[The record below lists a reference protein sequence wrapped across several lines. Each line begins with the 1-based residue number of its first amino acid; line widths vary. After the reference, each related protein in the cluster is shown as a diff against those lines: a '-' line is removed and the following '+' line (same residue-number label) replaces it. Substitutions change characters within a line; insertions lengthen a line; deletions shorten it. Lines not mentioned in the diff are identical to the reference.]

1 MLPRRL
7 APNRLRNTVMSTNP
21 IESSVPEDAATRRKT
36 SRRLLKL
43 GVATLSLA
51 AALSWG
57 LHWYSAHRFHEK
69 TEDAYVGGDLT
80 VIAPKV
86 AGHISE
92 LLVEDNQLVHT
103 GDVLM
108 RIDDRDFRAA
118 LAKADGTVAA
128 QVAAVANLDAAASLQ
143 KATIASAA
151 AQIDAASAET
161 TRSRQD
167 DDRYKALASR
177 FLVSAEAAQR
187 AEATHKI
194 ARANDARARAELL
207 AAQRQLDVI
216 ATQKSQAN
224 AALEEARAEREIA
237 ELNVGYTE
245 IRAPIDGYVGNRR
258 ARAGAYATA
267 GAQLLSLVPASGLW
281 IDANF
286 KEDQLAQL
294 RPGQPVE
301 VRADILPGRTFHGQ
315 VESLAPATGA
325 QFSILPPENATGNF
339 TKIVQRVPVRIRL
352 DAKDSEFGALRPG
365 LSVVAEIDT
374 HAPVDAGFVSMVQA
388 SR

>member
-1 MLPRRL
+1 MQ
-7 APNRLRNTVMSTNP
+7 
-21 IESSVPEDAATRRKT
+21 
-36 SRRLLKL
+36 
-43 GVATLSLA
+43 
-51 AALSWG
+51 
-57 LHWYSAHRFHEK
+57 
-69 TEDAYVGGDLT
+69 
-80 VIAPKV
+80 
-86 AGHISE
+86 
-92 LLVEDNQLVHT
+92 DNQFVRA
-103 GDVLM
+103 GDMLL

-151 AQIDAASAET
+151 AEIDAAAAET
-161 TRSRQD
+161 QRSQQD
-167 DDRYKALASR
+167 DERYKALAGR

-216 ATQKSQAN
+216 ATQKQQAN
-224 AALEEARAEREIA
+224 AALEEARAEREMA
-237 ELNVGYTE
+237 RLNVGYTE

-267 GAQLLSLVPASGLW
+267 GAQLMSLVPATGLW

-286 KEDQLAQL
+286 KEDQLAHM
-294 RPGQPVE
+294 RPGLPVE
-301 VRADILPGRTFHGQ
+301 VRADILPGRTFHGHID
-315 VESLAPATGA
+315 SLAPATGA

-352 DAKDSEFGALRPG
+352 DAKDGEFGELRPG

-374 HAPVDAGFVSMVQA
+374 RAPVDAGFVAVAQA

>member
-1 MLPRRL
+1 
-7 APNRLRNTVMSTNP
+7 MSTNP
-21 IESSVPEDAATRRKT
+21 VESPVADAAATRKK
-36 SRRLLKL
+36 SSSRLLKL
-43 GVATLSLA
+43 GIATLAGA
-51 AALSWG
+51 AVLTWG
-57 LHWYSAHRFHEK
+57 LNWYTAGRYHEK

-92 LLVEDNQLVHT
+92 LNVQDNQFVHA
-103 GDVLM
+103 GDVLL

-128 QVAAVANLDAAASLQ
+128 QLAAVANLDAAASLQ

-151 AQIDAASAET
+151 AAIDAASAET
-161 TRSRQD
+161 LRSQQD
-167 DDRYKALASR
+167 DERYKALVGRS
-177 FLVSAEAAQR
+177 LVSAEAAQR

-216 ATQKSQAN
+216 ATQKQQAN

-237 ELNVGYTE
+237 QLNLGYTE

-258 ARAGAYATA
+258 ARVGAYATA
-267 GAQLLSLVPASGLW
+267 GSQLLSLVPASGLW

-286 KEDQLAQL
+286 KEDQLAHM

-301 VRADILPGRTFHGQ
+301 VRADILPGRTFHGHID
-315 VESLAPATGA
+315 SLAPATGA

-352 DAKDSEFGALRPG
+352 DAKDGEFGALRPG
-365 LSVVAEIDT
+365 LSVVAEINT
-374 HAPVDAGFVSMVQA
+374 RAPVDAGFVSVATA

>member
-1 MLPRRL
+1 
-7 APNRLRNTVMSTNP
+7 MSTKP
-21 IESSVPEDAATRRKT
+21 AESPVADVAAARSKS
-36 SRRLLKL
+36 SRRLLKV
-43 GVATLSLA
+43 GIAALSVA
-51 AALSWG
+51 AALTYG
-57 LHWYSAHRFHEK
+57 AHWYTAGRYHEK

-86 AGHISE
+86 AGHISD
-92 LLVEDNQLVHT
+92 LLVQDNQFVRA
-103 GDVLM
+103 GDMLL

-151 AQIDAASAET
+151 AEIDAAAAET
-161 TRSRQD
+161 QRSQQD
-167 DDRYKALASR
+167 DERYKALAGR

-216 ATQKSQAN
+216 ATQKQQAN
-224 AALEEARAEREIA
+224 AALEEARAEREMA
-237 ELNVGYTE
+237 RLNVGYTE

-267 GAQLLSLVPASGLW
+267 GAQLMSLVPATGLW

-286 KEDQLAQL
+286 KEDQLAHM
-294 RPGQPVE
+294 RPGLPVE
-301 VRADILPGRTFHGQ
+301 VRADILPGRTFHGHID
-315 VESLAPATGA
+315 SLAPATGA

-352 DAKDSEFGALRPG
+352 DAKDGEFGELRPG

-374 HAPVDAGFVSMVQA
+374 RAPVDAGFVAVAQA

>member
-1 MLPRRL
+1 MLPRREM
-7 APNRLRNTVMSTNP
+7 RIDSGNTVMSTNP
-21 IESSVPEDAATRRKT
+21 VEPSIADDAATRTKS
-36 SRRLLKL
+36 SRRRLKL
-43 GVATLSLA
+43 GVATLSIA
-51 AALSWG
+51 AALTYG
-57 LHWYSAHRFHEK
+57 LHWYSVGRYHEK

-92 LLVEDNQLVHT
+92 LLVQDNQLVHA
-103 GDVLM
+103 GDVLL

-151 AQIDAASAET
+151 AEIDAASAET
-161 TRSRQD
+161 TRSQQD
-167 DDRYKALASR
+167 DDRYRALAAR

-187 AEATHKI
+187 VEATHKI
-194 ARANDARARAELL
+194 ARANDARARAQLL

-216 ATQKSQAN
+216 ATQRSQAT

-258 ARAGAYATA
+258 ARVGAYATA
-267 GAQLLSLVPASGLW
+267 GAQLLSLVPATGLW

-286 KEDQLAQL
+286 KEDQLARL
-294 RPGQPVE
+294 KPGQAVE
-301 VRADILPGRTFHGQ
+301 VRADILPGRTFHGHI
-315 VESLAPATGA
+315 ESLAPATGA

-339 TKIVQRVPVRIRL
+339 TKIVQRVPVRISL
-352 DAKDSEFGALRPG
+352 DVRDSEFGALRPG

-374 HAPVDAGFVSMVQA
+374 HAPVDAGFVSTAQA

>member
-1 MLPRRL
+1 
-7 APNRLRNTVMSTNP
+7 MSTNP
-21 IESSVPEDAATRRKT
+21 TESPAATRTTRST
-36 SRRLLKL
+36 RLLRM
-43 GVATLSLA
+43 GIATLSAA
-51 AALSWG
+51 AALTYG
-57 LHWYSAHRFHEK
+57 AQWYVAGRHHEK

-86 AGHISE
+86 AGHISD
-92 LLVEDNQLVHT
+92 LLVQDNQFVHA
-103 GDVLM
+103 GDVLL

-151 AQIDAASAET
+151 AEIDAASAET
-161 TRSRQD
+161 QRSQQD
-167 DDRYKALASR
+167 DDRYKALAGR

-187 AEATHKI
+187 VEATHKI

-216 ATQKSQAN
+216 ATQKQQAN

-237 ELNVGYTE
+237 RLNVGYTE

-267 GAQLLSLVPASGLW
+267 GSQLLSLVPASGLW

-286 KEDQLAQL
+286 KEDQLAHM

-301 VRADILPGRTFHGQ
+301 VRADILPGRTFHGHID
-315 VESLAPATGA
+315 SLAPATGA

-352 DAKDSEFGALRPG
+352 DAKDSEFGELRPG

-374 HAPVDAGFVSMVQA
+374 HAPVDAGFVSVA
-388 SR
+388 TAAR